1 MSSSIYDD
9 WDSMDES
16 VKNRKKRAEE
26 KAKLY
31 EGLGDSLEQTAA
43 AVATG
48 GMNGGLSGAMSGF
61 VQSGIGIG
69 DGNKLIDIYN
79 KKYVEGSYPAST
91 DSDSSPSVEVEGLAS
106 ENSGDDSE
114 DELKKRIKLMMGGWN
129 GAL

>member
-9 WDSMDES
+9 WESMDEA

-26 KAKLY
+26 KAELY

-61 VQSGIGIG
+61 VQSGVGIG

-91 DSDSSPSVEVEGLAS
+91 DTDAFPSVEVKGLAGDD
-106 ENSGDDSE
+106 SGDDS
-114 DELKKRIKLMMGGWN
+114 DSELKKRLKLMMGGWN
-129 GAL
+129 GTL